1 MVGARHTVPVER
13 LGDLVTSLRVD
24 RRPGVIYATA
34 PWTAGS
40 TALVH
45 DSWSELAPPPDMAA
59 LVDADLAR
67 EYLRAWS
74 SWHREQPDAQALVG
88 ALLDFVAR
96 PLRRSRDRVPGLALH
111 QATTQSGRA
120 FDDPSEDL
128 LYQLFLEMEAG
139 EELFLVVE
147 RLNDATGRTFV
158 QALRDDDG
166 RYVVEQRSGGSET
179 HRGTVKAS
187 MPAAHLVLC
196 DWLFLGR
203 NVDVTKE
210 QPQSIG

>member
-1 MVGARHTVPVER
+1 MER
-13 LGDLVTSLRVD
+13 LGDLVASLRAD
-24 RRPGVIYATA
+24 QRPGVIYAAA
-34 PWTAGS
+34 PWTAS
-40 TALVH
+40 SVAVVH
-45 DSWSELAPPPDMAA
+45 DPWSDVAPPSDMAA

-74 SWHREQPDAQALVG
+74 SWHREQPDVQTLVG

-111 QATTQSGRA
+111 RATTQSGQA

-128 LYQLFLEMEAG
+128 LYQLFLKVEAG
-139 EELFLVVE
+139 EELFIVVE

-158 QALRDDDG
+158 QALRADDG
-166 RYVVEQRSGGSET
+166 KYVVEQRGGDIDT

-187 MPAAHLVLC
+187 MPAAHLALS
-196 DWLFLGR
+196 DWLFRGR
-203 NVDVTKE
+203 DVDVARE
-210 QPQSIG
+210 QPQSTG

>member
-1 MVGARHTVPVER
+1 MER

-34 PWTAGS
+34 PWTASS
-40 TALVH
+40 TAVVH
-45 DSWSELAPPPDMAA
+45 DPWSRLGPPSDMAA

-74 SWHREQPDAQALVG
+74 SWHRQQPDAEALVG

-96 PLRRSRDRVPGLALH
+96 PLRRSQGRVPGLALH
-111 QATTQSGRA
+111 RATTQSGQA

-128 LYQLFLEMEAG
+128 LYQLFLEMESG
-139 EELFLVVE
+139 KELFIVVE

-166 RYVVEQRSGGSET
+166 KYVVEQRGGGIQT
-179 HRGTVKAS
+179 HRGTVKPS
-187 MPAAHLVLC
+187 MPTAHLALC
-196 DWLFLGR
+196 DWLFRG
-203 NVDVTKE
+203 VDVDATKA